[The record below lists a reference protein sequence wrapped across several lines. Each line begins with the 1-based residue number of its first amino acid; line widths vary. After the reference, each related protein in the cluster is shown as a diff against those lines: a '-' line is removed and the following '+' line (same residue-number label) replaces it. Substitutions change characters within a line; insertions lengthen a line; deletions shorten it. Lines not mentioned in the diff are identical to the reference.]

1 MAAIHA
7 GAVLT
12 ESVGIMIYWRVHER
26 DALRLQQSEAL
37 VASIVTHLPDMLFVK
52 AVKDLRFMQLNKA
65 GENLLGFSQSEVLG
79 KTDYDLF
86 PKEEADFF
94 TAKDREVLAGRCLL
108 EIPEEPIQTKHK
120 GVRILHTKKIP
131 ILDEAGQPQYVLGIS
146 EDITDRK
153 AAQMAL
159 HESEARWQFAL
170 EGSGDGIWDW
180 NASTDQVLYST
191 QWKRMLGHEEH
202 EIGDTLTEWSTRVH
216 PDDWERVQEEIAKH
230 FRGGECSV
238 YASEH
243 RVCCKNGGYK
253 WILDRGKVLSWTPDG
268 KPMRVLGTHTDITER
283 KVSES
288 ALAQAAQDLGKK
300 NFELAE
306 ARDKALD
313 AAKMKAEFLAT
324 MSHEIR
330 TPMNSVIGM
339 TGLLLDT
346 PLSSE
351 QREFAETVRRS
362 GEHLLDIINDILD
375 FSKVEAGKLELEG
388 LDFDLRTT
396 VEDAISLI
404 SERAYSKGLEL
415 AYLVQAGVPT
425 TLPAA
430 FDRS

>member
-1 MAAIHA
+1 MVDESAKKLRCHSIWTAPGTAVDTYGAASRE
-7 GAVLT
+7 LT
-12 ESVGIMIYWRVHER
+12 FLCGIGLPGRVWA
-26 DALRLQQSEAL
+26 DTKPVWISD
-37 VASIVTHLPDMLFVK
+37 VTHDQNFPRAALAEQAGLHTATAFPVK
-52 AVKDLRFMQLNKA
+52 
-65 GENLLGFSQSEVLG
+65 
-79 KTDYDLF
+79 
-86 PKEEADFF
+86 
-94 TAKDREVLAGRCLL
+94 LAGRVYAVL
-108 EIPEEPIQTKHK
+108 EFFHHEILPEDPSMLMVFQAVADQLSQFCARKRAEEALQASELRLRCT
-120 GVRILHTKKIP
+120 
-131 ILDEAGQPQYVLGIS
+131 LDVA
-146 EDITDRK
+146 TDG
-153 AAQMAL
+153 L
-159 HESEARWQFAL
+159 
-170 EGSGDGIWDW
+170 WDW
-180 NASTDQVLYST
+180 NLSTKQAYYSPSWIRLLGLEDQDIPLNNIHD
-191 QWKRMLGHEEH
+191 WKSRIHAEDLPWVEQALNEH
-202 EIGDTLTEWSTRVH
+202 LEGNTANYI
-216 PDDWERVQEEIAKH
+216 I
-230 FRGGECSV
+230 
-238 YASEH
+238 EH
-243 RVCCKNGGYK
+243 RVRHRSGDWK
-253 WILDRGKVLSWTPDG
+253 WFAMRGKLVQWDEQSRPLR
-268 KPMRVLGTHTDITER
+268 MMGTMTDITER

-324 MSHEIR
+324 MSHEIQ
-330 TPMNSVIGM
+330 TPMNGVIGM

-425 TLPAA
+425 ALPAA